1 MRKYLKRAA
10 LLLKD
15 RRGNMLPLVV
25 AVTIYLHL
33 SDQRGRCH
41 FMTKKASNA
50 VAKVLEKVASKSVKM
65 AADSRCMYIYH
76 QPKQPAGVKE
86 FRNK

>member
-1 MRKYLKRAA
+1 
-10 LLLKD
+10 
-15 RRGNMLPLVV
+15 
-25 AVTIYLHL
+25 
-33 SDQRGRCH
+33 
-41 FMTKKASNA
+41 MTKKASNA

-65 AADSRCMYIYH
+65 AVDSRCMYIH

>member
-1 MRKYLKRAA
+1 MTSC
-10 LLLKD
+10 
-15 RRGNMLPLVV
+15 VV
-25 AVTIYLHL
+25 FSTYNNVECKNILYLHL
-33 SDQRGRCH
+33 SDQRGGCH

>member
-1 MRKYLKRAA
+1 
-10 LLLKD
+10 
-15 RRGNMLPLVV
+15 
-25 AVTIYLHL
+25 
-33 SDQRGRCH
+33 
-41 FMTKKASNA
+41 MTKKASNA

-86 FRNK
+86 FCNKISHL